1 VPGGDGRPHCT
12 RPAAI
17 ARFRAATG
25 FAPGCRELRMRPSLP
40 ARAGHDRPVPLA
52 ACSHVRS
59 SPEHEAPISARNVCE
74 NPRDKSSCR
83 ARFHDLF
90 RRSSVLRL
98 FAQRKCPIHV
108 RQLAVS
114 TTVPQRFCKN
124 RPPSVLFRLAPINL
138 KLGLHD
144 SAPRTAGP
152 GFNVQMQ
159 LLFRVLA
166 AQTARR
172 RVQPSAAFAPELAL
186 HGPGEVKQRG
196 CAISRRARISYK

>member
-144 SAPRTAGP
+144 STPCTAGP
-152 GFNVQMQ
+152 GSTCRCSYCSGFSPLKPPDVQ
-159 LLFRVLA
+159 LNAFFPTLDIGSDPAKIRDW
-166 AQTARR
+166 AR
-172 RVQPSAAFAPELAL
+172 
-186 HGPGEVKQRG
+186 
-196 CAISRRARISYK
+196 

>member
-152 GFNVQMQ
+152 GSTCRRSNCSGLSPLKPPDRQ
-159 LLFRVLA
+159 RA
-166 AQTARR
+166 AWLGD
-172 RVQPSAAFAPELAL
+172 AP